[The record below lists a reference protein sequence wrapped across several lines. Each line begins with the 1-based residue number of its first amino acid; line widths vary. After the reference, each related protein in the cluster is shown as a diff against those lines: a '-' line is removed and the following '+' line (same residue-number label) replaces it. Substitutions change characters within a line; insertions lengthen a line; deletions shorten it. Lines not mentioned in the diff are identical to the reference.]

1 MDEIKTIP
9 QLDRVEK
16 EAKAVMALVSA
27 PVVVNSVED
36 YREADEG
43 FAAVKAMR
51 KANEKTRKEIADPIY
66 QAWKNV
72 NARFGVIDDDLAKV
86 EKFYSGPMTQWQRA
100 QDDIRRKAEA
110 DTAAEKKRMDDVAAE
125 KVRVEKA
132 KMEAAQMSLE
142 GARAAGDPFAELMAE
157 EEVEEAKQAAL
168 QAIRDAR
175 NTVVEPNAPTQTTA
189 AGSRVNR
196 PWKFRVVDAAMVPRE
211 YLMVDESKLGQL
223 ARSAKS
229 DAAVPGVEFY
239 EDIVIG
245 GR

>member
-1 MDEIKTIP
+1 MADVGSTVLI
-9 QLDRVEK
+9 DRVEK
-16 EAKAVMALVSA
+16 EAKAVMELVSA
-27 PVVVNSVED
+27 PVTVRSVQD

-86 EKFYSGPMTQWQRA
+86 EKFYSAPMASWQME
-100 QDDIRRKAEA
+100 QDRLRRVEEA
-110 DTAAEKKRMDDVAAE
+110 KVAAEKKRLDDIAAE
-125 KVRVEKA
+125 KVRAEKA
-132 KMEAAQMSLE
+132 KMEAAQKAAE
-142 GARAAGDPFAELMAE
+142 EARAAGDPFAELMAE
-157 EEVEEAKQAAL
+157 EEADTAKEAAL
-168 QAIRDAR
+168 QAIRDAH
-175 NTVVEPNAPTQTTA
+175 NVTVETSAPMQTTA

-196 PWKFRVVDAAMVPRE
+196 PWKFRVVDATLVPRQ